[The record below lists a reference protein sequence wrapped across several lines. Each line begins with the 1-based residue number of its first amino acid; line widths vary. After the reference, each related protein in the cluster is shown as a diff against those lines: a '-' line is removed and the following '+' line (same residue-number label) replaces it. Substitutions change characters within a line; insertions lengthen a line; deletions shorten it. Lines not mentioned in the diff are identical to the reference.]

1 MIDLTDGID
10 SLTNFK
16 RQTPAYLDR
25 LRKTGQPLVLT
36 VNGKAQVVV
45 QDAASYQQLLE
56 LVERLEAVEK
66 IQQGLDDVRNGRTR
80 SLDKIIAEK
89 KKKHG
94 L

>member
-16 RQTPAYLDR
+16 RRTPAYLNR

-45 QDAASYQQLLE
+45 QDAASYQELLE
-56 LVERLEAVEK
+56 LVDRLEAVEK
-66 IQQGLDDVRNGRTR
+66 IQQGLDDVRKGRTR